1 MTTETNCASCS
12 NILGRNCVWCYR
24 CGTYMHIKGSGLK
37 RAKDQTQ
44 DFVCKRCCSNG
55 SQQKEPHV
63 AEWAVS
69 GHPIPEPNTDAN
81 GPNSRGSYR
90 FLDKSNLAW
99 PEKVKFMHEKAA
111 HWKSV
116 FLLILEDN
124 TGFKV
129 VGTLNSGF
137 SITLEKNG
145 LSETDM
151 TAAFLLPI

>member
-1 MTTETNCASCS
+1 
-12 NILGRNCVWCYR
+12 
-24 CGTYMHIKGSGLK
+24 
-37 RAKDQTQ
+37 
-44 DFVCKRCCSNG
+44 
-55 SQQKEPHV
+55 
-63 AEWAVS
+63 
-69 GHPIPEPNTDAN
+69 
-81 GPNSRGSYR
+81 
-90 FLDKSNLAW
+90 
-99 PEKVKFMHEKAA
+99 MHEKAA